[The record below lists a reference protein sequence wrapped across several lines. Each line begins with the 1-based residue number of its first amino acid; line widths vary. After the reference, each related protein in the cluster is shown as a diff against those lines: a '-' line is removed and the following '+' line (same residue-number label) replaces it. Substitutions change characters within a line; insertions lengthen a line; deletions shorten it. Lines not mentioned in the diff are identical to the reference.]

1 MIDRGDG
8 GEPQQP
14 GAEPGKAEARDTER
28 RAAEPRAAEPR
39 AAQPRSSED
48 PFLARRLAMVRDLQ
62 ASGARDPEVLAALG
76 RVPRER
82 FVPPALVNHAYDDS
96 ALGIG
101 RGQTISQPYIV
112 ARMTELLDLAGSR
125 RREPSRPPR
134 ALDVGTGSGYQAAIM
149 AAMGVLVVS
158 IERDRELSDAAADRL
173 VATGFGEQVL
183 CVVGDGSEGWPPG
196 APYDAI
202 VVAAAA
208 PQVPEPLV
216 AQLADGGRLVIPVGT
231 RDFQVLHVVTRVGT
245 QLEEQSFDPC
255 MFVPLL
261 GRYGFPG

>member
-1 MIDRGDG
+1 MIHGGDG
-8 GEPQQP
+8 EEP
-14 GAEPGKAEARDTER
+14 GRRDAEPGGAGAERP
-28 RAAEPRAAEPR
+28 AAEPRAP
-39 AAQPRSSED
+39 ED

-62 ASGARDPEVLAALG
+62 AGGTRDPDVLAALG

-82 FVPPALVNHAYDDS
+82 FVPPDLVNHAYADS

-112 ARMTELLDLAGSR
+112 ARMTELTDLAGCR
-125 RREPSRPPR
+125 RRDPSRAPH
-134 ALDVGTGSGYQAAIM
+134 ALDVGTGSGYQAAVM

-173 VATGFGEQVL
+173 VATGFGDRVL
-183 CVVGDGSEGWPPG
+183 CVVGDGGEGWPAG

-216 AQLADGGRLVIPVGT
+216 VQLADGGRLVIPIGT
-231 RDFQVLHVVTRVGT
+231 RDFQVLNVVTRVGT
-245 QLEEQSFDPC
+245 RLEEQSFDPC